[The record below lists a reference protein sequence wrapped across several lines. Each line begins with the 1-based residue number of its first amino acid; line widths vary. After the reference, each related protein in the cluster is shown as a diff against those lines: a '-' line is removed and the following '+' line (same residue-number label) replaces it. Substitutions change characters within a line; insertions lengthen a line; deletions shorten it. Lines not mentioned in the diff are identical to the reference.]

1 MKNVL
6 ILILAVLLLFTVVLE
21 GHAAGGTVATVT
33 ATAINVRQGPG
44 TTYPVIGVAYA
55 GDSLSVTGQ
64 NAASGWYQV
73 QLAGG
78 RSGWVSG
85 SLVTVTGDTQSIP
98 LVPAPATGAATAVA
112 ATTTGAAQAGGNTL
126 VFQVNSGGPIYVTQV
141 GADGTAA
148 GPRYLTTGMDP
159 ALSPDRQWVAFTRW
173 DGVQN
178 GVTGSLWVI
187 KVDGSNERQ
196 VMSGA
201 NQPKSPT
208 WSTDGKQIVINMQ
221 QGGAVD
227 NIYLC
232 MVDGKPVQS
241 PTPVAGA
248 RCMPQQADPHWGLR
262 LVDVTTGEYEDL
274 PHDAH
279 SFAPTWDP
287 ANTWHVVY
295 RGDLGISSLDL
306 NQKTTWLVK
315 KTGAQRGPIF
325 SPDGQKLATTFK
337 QNDHWEV
344 HVMNADGNN
353 EVRLTQTPSSVII
366 AQELQGQTAKAW
378 NNAAP
383 AWSPDGSQIAFIT
396 DRNGSY
402 EIWVMNADG
411 TNQRPLL
418 TAAALG
424 GLDIQYNGV
433 DERVLSWR

>member
-6 ILILAVLLLFTVVLE
+6 ILILAILLLFTVVLE
-21 GHAAGGTVATVT
+21 GHAAETVQATVT

-44 TTYPVIGVAYA
+44 TNYSVIGAAHA
-55 GDSLSVTGQ
+55 GDSLTVTGQ
-64 NAASGWYQV
+64 NSAAGWYQV
-73 QLAGG
+73 QLADG

-85 SLVTVTGDTQSIP
+85 SLVTVAGAGQSIP
-98 LVPAPATGAATAVA
+98 EVAAPAPGTVKPVAA
-112 ATTTGAAQAGGNTL
+112 ATTGTAPAGGSTL
-126 VFQVNSGGPIYVTQV
+126 VFQVNSGGPIYLTHV
-141 GADGTAA
+141 GADGTAS
-148 GPRYLTTGMDP
+148 GLRYLTTGMDP
-159 ALSPDRQWVAFTRW
+159 ALSPDGQWVAFTRW
-173 DGVQN
+173 DGAQN

-187 KVDGSNERQ
+187 KVDGSGERQ

-208 WSTDGKQIVINMQ
+208 WSADGRQIVINMQ
-221 QGGAVD
+221 QGGNVD
-227 NIYLC
+227 FIYLC
-232 MVDGKPVQS
+232 IVDGKPVQS
-241 PTPVAGA
+241 PTPIVGA
-248 RCMPQQADPHWGLR
+248 RCRPQQADPHWGLR
-262 LVDVTTGEYEDL
+262 LVDVATGKYEDL

-287 ANTWHVVY
+287 ANTWHVIY
-295 RGDLGISSLDL
+295 RGDLGLSSLDL

-315 KTGAQRGPIF
+315 STGAQRGPAF

-344 HVMNADGNN
+344 HVMNADGSN

-366 AQELQGQTAKAW
+366 AQEMQGQTPKVW

-396 DRNGSY
+396 DRNGPY

-411 TNQRPLL
+411 TNQHPLL
-418 TAAALG
+418 TAAALS
-424 GLDIQYNGV
+424 GLDVQYNGV